1 MPPQQNVRLNGERAL
16 RLQTRPRR
24 PQGIILVHGSDTE
37 DAHQALAATDRQ
49 LSAVP
54 LEDRRQ
60 AGN

>member
-1 MPPQQNVRLNGERAL
+1 
-16 RLQTRPRR
+16 
-24 PQGIILVHGSDTE
+24 VHGSDTE

>member
-1 MPPQQNVRLNGERAL
+1 MPPQQNVRLNGERAS